1 MSDYWCTSLREAMIF
16 VNEHAPSS
24 AGIAVNGPE
33 DNAIPFAREDLRV
46 RDQSVM
52 ATDEDFQPVM
62 LVGCA
67 WATLSPSFFPEAP
80 VLWTVEREG
89 VPLAVVKLLTPQ
101 EPAAP

>member
-1 MSDYWCTSLREAMIF
+1 MIF

-62 LVGCA
+62 IVGCA

-89 VPLAVVKLLTPQ
+89 VPIAVVKLLTPQ